1 MFTGIIE
8 EIGVIK
14 RVRKGRGIHVLS
26 IQAKEVL
33 KDLKIGDS
41 IAVNGACQTV
51 TSIGKEQFSIDTLQE
66 SLNKTTLGSLK
77 TGSLINLERA
87 MSSSGRFGGHY
98 VQGHINGIGK
108 IRRIIT
114 MQDNLWLQISL
125 NEELINHCI
134 SEGSITIDGIS
145 LTIAKLDSNSIT
157 VNVIPET
164 LRSTVLKSRRVGDPV
179 NIETDIFMRQLTKQ
193 KGINTHK
200 GITMDKLKK
209 AGF

>member
-14 RVRKGRGIHVLS
+14 GVRKGRGIHVLS

-51 TSIGKEQFSIDTLQE
+51 TSIGKDQFSIDTLQE

-87 MSSSGRFGGHY
+87 MSSTARFGGHY

-164 LRSTVLKSRRVGDPV
+164 LRSTVLKNRRVGDPV

-193 KGINTHK
+193 NGINTHK